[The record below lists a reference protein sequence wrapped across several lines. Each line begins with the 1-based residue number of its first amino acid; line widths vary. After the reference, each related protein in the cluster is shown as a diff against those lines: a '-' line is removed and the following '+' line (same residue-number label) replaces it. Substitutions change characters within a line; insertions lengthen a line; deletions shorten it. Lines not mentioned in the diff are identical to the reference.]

1 MKNIIIG
8 VTPRINNSDNN
19 TFVRVHRNYIDRLT
33 KIGLIPIIITP
44 GSNYKKILE
53 FCDGFLVIGGDD
65 YNPVMYGDTNDLGLS
80 KEINDEMDKLDQ
92 DIILYAVEKEKP
104 VLGICRGHQ
113 GFSAVFGK
121 ALYQDIES
129 AGLNH
134 PVTDK
139 LHEVTKVTNIGVAKL
154 LPDKF
159 TTNTFHH
166 QATKDLPKGFA
177 VLFKNHD
184 VVEAIEH
191 TNLPLLGIQWHPE
204 RMETKE
210 SDIIFNYFK
219 DMFK

>member
-1 MKNIIIG
+1 MLRNRDIVDIETG
-8 VTPRINNSDNN
+8 EAFLNVTVTTERD
-19 TFVRVHRNYIDRLT
+19 
-33 KIGLIPIIITP
+33 KQ
-44 GSNYKKILE
+44 NYKKILE

-191 TNLPLLGIQWHPE
+191 TTLPLLGIQWHPE